1 MWRFALQKR
10 VSSGRTGRELGN
22 YPSAPSQLHRT
33 STLLGTW
40 RTAVMKPVFYMQDV
54 LELVQEISLP
64 CSAVPLRC
72 NVCGGAGRDRACT
85 GDICGQDGGGH
96 GGTAGLPIQRAR
108 IQAGFCPPCSSN
120 LTPVDQQ
127 PSSTC
132 PLLQYVCGT
141 YSLCKH
147 VSNLKG
153 SGQAHSSQG
162 PMWRTV
168 CIGTA
173 LSDAHLSGSSISPQQ
188 KRCAMHFPRR
198 RAG

>member
-1 MWRFALQKR
+1 MIDAPAPPCLASHLHYRSEGCTDATNNLTNKATIRFHCFKRSSFRGWRR
-10 VSSGRTGRELGN
+10 VRMYVRISSYISDLPETFRRKNDCATKVRL
-22 YPSAPSQLHRT
+22 Y
-33 STLLGTW
+33 
-40 RTAVMKPVFYMQDV
+40 YMR
-54 LELVQEISLP
+54 I
-64 CSAVPLRC
+64 
-72 NVCGGAGRDRACT
+72 CT

-96 GGTAGLPIQRAR
+96 GGTAGLPIR

-132 PLLQYVCGT
+132 PLLQYLCGT

-168 CIGTA
+168 GIGTA
-173 LSDAHLSGSSISPQQ
+173 LSDAHLSGSSISPQRE
-188 KRCAMHFPRR
+188 RCAMHFPRR